1 MEKKKLHYGFVVAAG
16 IFIDILV
23 CGGIF
28 FGASG
33 VFIVPVTES
42 LGIGQGEFSMYL
54 TVQSFTM
61 ALVMLVAPKLTA
73 RFSFRLLNAAA
84 VVLASAGFAA
94 MGFAN
99 GVLLLYVGGALVG
112 FGCVFLTYLISG
124 TLLPRWFS
132 RNLGTMI
139 AFVMSGLGV
148 GGIVFNP
155 VISALVNAGGMF
167 GFAEGW
173 RSAYVILGGIVLI
186 VCLPVAIFVLRD
198 YPSDKGLAPYGAER
212 QSDAESGGARVLSGV
227 SRRDA
232 VKSASFVWYAVMVVC
247 FTLCGGIMTFLPA
260 LASSRAAGGV
270 SAIIGSVGMAG
281 AIIGGFL
288 LGALND
294 RFGAHIGALTGG
306 GIGAAGFVLL
316 LISGSAQFI
325 MLAGAALYGIFYQI
339 NQVQMP
345 AMVRCMYGDREYDS
359 IFPVAAVFSPW
370 VGAVSYTLWGYVY
383 DFTQSYSAMLI
394 IGLALSVLTAVTGLL
409 AVASS
414 RKLARSEAVQ

>member
-1 MEKKKLHYGFVVAAG
+1 MEKKKLHYGFIVAAG

-33 VFIVPVTES
+33 VFIVPVTNS
-42 LGIGQGEFSMYL
+42 LGIGQSEFSMYL

-61 ALVMLVAPKLTA
+61 ALVMLAAPKLTA
-73 RFSFRLLNAAA
+73 RFSFRILNAVA
-84 VVLASAGFAA
+84 VVLAALGFAA

-124 TLLPRWFS
+124 TLLPRWFN

-139 AFVMSGLGV
+139 ALVMSGLGI

-155 VISALVNAGGMF
+155 VISALVNSGGMF

-186 VCLPVAIFVLRD
+186 ICLPVAVFVLRD
-198 YPSDKGLAPYGAER
+198 YPSDKGLRPYGEEQEA
-212 QSDAESGGARVLSGV
+212 DGESTVRALSGV
-227 SRRDA
+227 SKQTA

-260 LASSRAAGGV
+260 LASSRAADAGDV

-294 RFGAHIGALTGG
+294 RFGAHVGALVGG
-306 GIGAAGFVLL
+306 GIGAAGFILL
-316 LISGSAQFI
+316 LISGRAQLV

-345 AMVRCMYGDREYDS
+345 AMVRCMYGEREYDS

-370 VGAVSYTLWGYVY
+370 VGAVSYTLWGYIY
-383 DFTQSYSAMLI
+383 DFTQSYNAMLI
-394 IGLALSVLTAVTGLL
+394 IGLVLSSLTAVTGVL
-409 AVASS
+409 AVSS
-414 RKLARSEAVQ
+414 SKKLPRQE

>member
-1 MEKKKLHYGFVVAAG
+1 MEKKKLHYGFIVAAG

-33 VFIVPVTES
+33 VFIVPVTNS

-61 ALVMLVAPKLTA
+61 ALVMLAAPKLTA
-73 RFSFRLLNAAA
+73 RFSFRILNAVA
-84 VVLASAGFAA
+84 VVLAALGFAA

-124 TLLPRWFS
+124 TLLPRWFN

-139 AFVMSGLGV
+139 ALVMSGLGI

-155 VISALVNAGGMF
+155 VISALVNSGGMF

-173 RSAYVILGGIVLI
+173 RSAYVVLGGIVLI
-186 VCLPVAIFVLRD
+186 ICLPVAVFVLRD
-198 YPSDKGLAPYGAER
+198 YPSDKGLRPYGEEQKADGKSTVR
-212 QSDAESGGARVLSGV
+212 ALSGV
-227 SRRDA
+227 SKQTA

-260 LASSRAAGGV
+260 LASSRAANAGDV

-294 RFGAHIGALTGG
+294 RFGAHVGALVGG
-306 GIGAAGFVLL
+306 GIGAAGFILL
-316 LISGSAQFI
+316 LISGRAQLV

-345 AMVRCMYGDREYDS
+345 AMVRCMYGEREYDS

-383 DFTQSYSAMLI
+383 DFTQSYNAMLV
-394 IGLALSVLTAVTGLL
+394 IGLVLSSLTAVTGVL
-409 AVASS
+409 AVSS
-414 RKLARSEAVQ
+414 SKKLPRQE

>member
-1 MEKKKLHYGFVVAAG
+1 MENKKLHYGFIVAAG
-16 IFIDILV
+16 IFVDILV

-33 VFIVPVTES
+33 VFIVPVTNS

-61 ALVMLVAPKLTA
+61 ALVMLVAPKLTS
-73 RFSFRLLNAAA
+73 RFSFRVLNAVA
-84 VVLASAGFAA
+84 VVLAALGFAV

-124 TLLPRWFS
+124 TLLPRWF
-132 RNLGTMI
+132 NKKLGTMI
-139 AFVMSGLGV
+139 ALVMSGLGI

-155 VISALVNAGGMF
+155 VISALVNVGGMF
-167 GFAEGW
+167 GFDEGW

-186 VCLPVAIFVLRD
+186 VCLPIAIFVLRD
-198 YPSDKGLAPYGAER
+198 YPTDKGLAPYGEQQKVDGDR
-212 QSDAESGGARVLSGV
+212 GARAMSGV
-227 SRRDA
+227 SKRDA
-232 VKSASFVWYAVMVVC
+232 VKSASFIWYAVMVVC

-260 LASSRAAGGV
+260 LASSRAANAGDA

-294 RFGAHIGALTGG
+294 RFGAHIGALVGG

-316 LISGSAQFI
+316 LISGNAQLV

-345 AMVRCMYGDREYDS
+345 AMVRCMYGEREYDS

-383 DFTQSYSAMLI
+383 DFTQSYNAMLI
-394 IGLALSVLTAVTGLL
+394 IGLVLSALTAVTGVL

-414 RKLARSEAVQ
+414 KKLPRHE

>member
-1 MEKKKLHYGFVVAAG
+1 MEKKKLHYGFIVAAG

-33 VFIVPVTES
+33 VFIVPVTNS

-61 ALVMLVAPKLTA
+61 ALVMLTAPKLTA
-73 RFSFRLLNAAA
+73 RFSFRMLNAFA
-84 VVLASAGFAA
+84 VVLAALGFAA

-124 TLLPRWFS
+124 TLLPRWFNK
-132 RNLGTMI
+132 NLSTMI
-139 AFVMSGLGV
+139 ALVMSGLGI

-155 VISALVNAGGMF
+155 VISALVNSGGMF

-173 RSAYVILGGIVLI
+173 RSAYVILGGLVLI
-186 VCLPVAIFVLRD
+186 VCLPVAVFILRD
-198 YPSDKGLAPYGAER
+198 YPSDKGLAPYGEEQKA
-212 QSDAESGGARVLSGV
+212 DGESAARALSGV
-227 SRRDA
+227 SKQTA
-232 VKSASFVWYAVMVVC
+232 IKSASCVWYAVMVIC

-260 LASSRAAGGV
+260 LASSRAVNAGDV

-288 LGALND
+288 IGALND
-294 RFGAHIGALTGG
+294 RFGAHIGAVVGG

-316 LISGSAQFI
+316 LISGHVQLV

-339 NQVQMP
+339 NQIQMP
-345 AMVRCMYGDREYDS
+345 AMVRCMYGEWEYDS

-383 DFTQSYSAMLI
+383 DFTQSYNAMLV
-394 IGLALSVLTAVTGLL
+394 IGLVLSALTAITGVL
-409 AVASS
+409 AVSS
-414 RKLARSEAVQ
+414 SKKLPRHE